1 MFFKKQANYVMQLI
15 TLTALL
21 LINGFILNYIL
32 KIDYIK
38 DKDSSLVSTAVCEV
52 LPAKSYFGFSAND
65 FHISLDKILPGQTLS
80 TIFSNYNIPK
90 QVSDKLIKNISEY
103 INVNSLKSGKTI
115 CLVSGNLCYSPDY
128 FIYEISPTSYL
139 VSELRGNHCINIYE
153 RHKEFKREYSA
164 GIIESS
170 LWSALQNQ
178 NISLDLIDQME
189 DALSTSVDFHH
200 VQKGNTFKLVYD
212 KLYIDGSPTNINELV
227 AAYFDTDKKEHYS
240 ISYNVNHKKGFYD
253 LNGSPM
259 KSKFL
264 RAPLRF
270 SRISS
275 GFNPKRLHPVLKY
288 HRPHLGTDY
297 AAPHGTPIMSVGS
310 GVVLAASYTSGN
322 GNYVKIRHDK
332 TYETQYLHM
341 SRFAKGIRKGT
352 SVSQGQIIGYVGST
366 GLATGPH
373 VCFRFWK
380 NGRQVNH
387 LRLIFPAPEPL
398 PANELKDYLKH
409 RDEIVK
415 IFQSIQFNTALN
427 QNSNS

>member
-1 MFFKKQANYVMQLI
+1 MSFKNRVYRIMQLFA
-15 TLTALL
+15 LTGL
-21 LINGFILNYIL
+21 LIANGFILNYIL
-32 KIDYIK
+32 RLDYGEHK
-38 DKDSSLVSTAVCEV
+38 DNSLIYHEECQPKDGIN
-52 LPAKSYFGFSAND
+52 YFGFNPHD
-65 FHISLDKILPGQTLS
+65 FHINLSKVASGQTIS
-80 TIFSNYNIPK
+80 TILNTYNIPK
-90 QVSDKLIKNISEY
+90 QVSDKVIKNVSEY
-103 INVNSLKSGKTI
+103 INVNSVKSGNTI
-115 CLVSGNLCYSPDY
+115 GFISSNLCYSPDY
-128 FIYEISPTSYL
+128 FIYEINPSSYL
-139 VSELRGNHCINIYE
+139 VSELRGDHCVNIFQ
-153 RHKEFKREYSA
+153 RKKEYKREYAA

-170 LWSALQNQ
+170 LWSALQSQ

-200 VQKGNTFKLVYD
+200 VQKGNTFKLIYD
-212 KLYIDGSPTNINELV
+212 KLYIDGIPSSINELI
-227 AAYFDTDKKEHYS
+227 AASFETDKKEHFS
-240 ISYNVNHKKGFYD
+240 ISYEVNNKKGFYD

-310 GVVLAASYTSGN
+310 GVVQAASYTSGN

-352 SVSQGQIIGYVGST
+352 HVSQGQIIGYVGST

-380 NGRQVNH
+380 NGKQVNH
-387 LRLIFPAPEPL
+387 LRLIFPAPDPL
-398 PANELKDYLKH
+398 PANQLIDYIKH
-409 RDEIVK
+409 RDELVK
-415 IFQSIQFNTALN
+415 VFQSIQFNTALN
-427 QNSNS
+427 KNSNS